1 MFKTETKKNNRCL
14 LAGHV
19 VKRWAASLKLEMMKH
34 CQAEEAR
41 GEGLCE
47 YWWDKGRSIN
57 R

>member
-47 YWWDKGRSIN
+47 YWWDNGRSIN